1 MQFSM
6 RKNMQKTTQT
16 QKVLKELESAIVSGY
31 FKPRERLIET
41 DLDSRFNCSRT
52 VIRDVFKILE
62 SKGLIHIQPYK
73 GAQVSDLSPQEI
85 EDIYFLRSHLE
96 RISAKLILENIT
108 QDEIRKL
115 KIRAEKAES
124 ALRSGGPNM
133 VQEDQEFHRFLF
145 QITRNTY
152 LNNFIEHLRLKSYI
166 VSFNA
171 WIQPDRIE
179 QSVKEHKEIILSIE
193 KKSLARLEKLLVQH
207 LTFSKECYLVQLK
220 RLETENVEYNS
231 SQAKAL

>member
-1 MQFSM
+1 MQFHM
-6 RKNMQKTTQT
+6 RKNIQKTTQT

-62 SKGLIHIQPYK
+62 SKGLISIQPYK

-96 RISAKLILENIT
+96 KIAAKLIIENIT
-108 QDEIRKL
+108 QDEIKKL
-115 KIRAEKAES
+115 KIITKDVET
-124 ALRSGGPNM
+124 ALRAGGPNM
-133 VQEDQEFHRFLF
+133 VQADSEFHSFLF
-145 QITRNTY
+145 QTTRNTY
-152 LNNFIEHLRLKSYI
+152 LYNFISQLRLKSYI
-166 VSFNA
+166 VRFNA
-171 WIQPDRIE
+171 WILPDRIE
-179 QSVKEHKEIILSIE
+179 QSVKEHKDIIAALE
-193 KKSLARLEKLLVQH
+193 KKNLARLEKLLVQH
-207 LTFSKECYLVQLK
+207 LVFSKESYLVQLK
-220 RLETENVEYNS
+220 RLESQEVEYNS